1 MVEYD
6 TQEKKKDLENIKK
19 VVVKFKGWIN
29 TEVRR
34 QENLDMVEEQY
45 FKREELS
52 EKYMV
57 NILYE
62 QNNEKFEKKYLKKVE
77 RNQ

>member
-1 MVEYD
+1 MVEHD

-19 VVVKFKGWIN
+19 VVAKFKGWIN

-57 NILYE
+57 NI
-62 QNNEKFEKKYLKKVE
+62 
-77 RNQ
+77 

>member
-34 QENLDMVEEQY
+34 
-45 FKREELS
+45 
-52 EKYMV
+52 
-57 NILYE
+57 
-62 QNNEKFEKKYLKKVE
+62 
-77 RNQ
+77 